1 MCTSIAMK
9 TRDFYFGRTMDIEYS
24 FNECVVFTPR
34 NYPVNFRKAGNMCR
48 HYALLG
54 MGTVI
59 EDFPLYAEAVNEKG
73 LCIAGLNFPD
83 SAYYPPKEDE
93 KRYNISPFELIF
105 WLLGKC
111 ASVSEARKLLEDTHF
126 INIPFNEKTPLTPLH
141 WHIADSE
148 SSIVLESTKRG
159 MEIYD
164 DPAGVLTNNP
174 SFDFQMTNLCQ
185 YMNLTTGCP
194 KNCFSD
200 MAAPFGQGL
209 GSFGLPG
216 DFSPSSRFVKAVYLN
231 LNSVCEEDE
240 QGSISQFFHLLNAV
254 TVVRGSVLTQDDACD
269 ITSYSC
275 CINASKKIYYYT
287 TYSNSQITAVDMRRE
302 NLNGRTPKKYPLID
316 TQQIAWMN

>member
-9 TRDFYFGRTMDIEYS
+9 THDFYFGRTMDIEYS
-24 FNECVVFTPR
+24 FHECVIFTPR
-34 NYPVNFRKAGNMCR
+34 NYPVNFRKAGKLHR

-59 EDFPLYAEAVNEKG
+59 DGFPLYAEAVNEKG

-83 SAYYPPKEDE
+83 KAYYPSEESEDCQ
-93 KRYNISPFELIF
+93 NISPFELIF

-111 ASVSEARKLLEDTHF
+111 SSVSEARELLSGTHL
-126 INIPFNEKTPLTPLH
+126 IHIPFNEKTPLTPLH
-141 WHIADSE
+141 WHIADSQG
-148 SSIVLESTKRG
+148 SIVLESTRRG

-164 DPAGVLTNNP
+164 NPAGVLTNSP

-194 KNCFSD
+194 KNCFSNL
-200 MAAPFGQGL
+200 ANPYGQGL

-231 LNSVCEEDE
+231 LNSICEDDE
-240 QGSISQFFHLLNAV
+240 QGSVSQFFHLLNAV
-254 TVVRGSVLTQDDACD
+254 AIVRGSVLTPDDACD

-275 CINASKKIYYYT
+275 CMNASKKIYYYN
-287 TYSNSQITAVDMRRE
+287 TYSNSQLTAVAMGRE
-302 NLNGRTPKKYPLID
+302 NLNGCAPKTYPLVHS
-316 TQQIAWMN
+316 QQIAWMN